1 VTITSG
7 LKPVLGT
14 VQATTSGTSKD
25 FTDIPSWVKKI
36 TVVFSGVS
44 LSGTAQL
51 LVQLG
56 TSGGLQTTSYTATQA
71 AAADTQ
77 TVSVTAFT
85 SGFPVPAGAAAR
97 LVSGVL
103 TLVLLDAATGT
114 WVASG
119 TYAQTIWG
127 ATGGTKALSGTLDRI
142 RVTTSNGTDTF
153 DAGSVNIMYE

>member
-85 SGFPVPAGAAAR
+85 SG
-97 LVSGVL
+97 
-103 TLVLLDAATGT
+103 
-114 WVASG
+114 
-119 TYAQTIWG
+119 
-127 ATGGTKALSGTLDRI
+127 DRHL
-142 RVTTSNGTDTF
+142 
-153 DAGSVNIMYE
+153 GSFRYICADDLGRDRRH